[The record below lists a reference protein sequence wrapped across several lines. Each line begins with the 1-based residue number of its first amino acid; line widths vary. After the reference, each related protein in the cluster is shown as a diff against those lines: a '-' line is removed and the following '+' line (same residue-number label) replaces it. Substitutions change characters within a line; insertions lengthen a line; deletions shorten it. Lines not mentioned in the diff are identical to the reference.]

1 MKRKGMVM
9 LVTVFVIGNLLAA
22 EETVGSGSAGQTVG
36 SGASASTEVSLA
48 LTASKATLWFTES
61 SAGTSAESNLD
72 KYTLTLIPN
81 SDLSS
86 SDLPMKT
93 EGNDV
98 HGSGSSLYLNWN
110 IISNSNLGVYLK
122 VEDLMKGVESNPDT
136 LGWSVS
142 WVESSNQV
150 TIGKSN
156 DSSSSLKAE
165 RLVFTKNTDTY
176 GKSGS
181 ILLTILTENAY
192 GLKPD
197 TYKAKLIATVR
208 TV

>member
-1 MKRKGMVM
+1 MKRMGMVM

-22 EETVGSGSAGQTVG
+22 EETVESRTAGQIVG
-36 SGASASTEVSLA
+36 NGASTKVSLA

-81 SDLSS
+81 

-142 WVESSNQV
+142 WGESPNQV

-165 RLVFTKNTDTY
+165 RLVCTKTTETY
-176 GKSGS
+176 EKSGS

>member
-1 MKRKGMVM
+1 MKKMGMVM

-22 EETVGSGSAGQTVG
+22 EVG
-36 SGASASTEVSLA
+36 SGASTKVSLA
-48 LTASKATLWFTES
+48 LTESKATLWFTES
-61 SAGTSAESNLD
+61 SAGTSAGSNLS
-72 KYTLTLIPN
+72 KYTLALLPN
-81 SDLSS
+81 

-93 EGNDV
+93 EGNEV
-98 HGSGSSLYLNWN
+98 HGGGSSIYLNWN
-110 IISNSNLGVYLK
+110 IISASELEVYLS
-122 VEDLMKGVESNPDT
+122 VADFMKSDESTNAAR
-136 LGWSVS
+136 LGWRVS
-142 WVESSNQV
+142 WGESSNQV

-156 DSSSSLKAE
+156 NSSLSTE
-165 RLVFTKNTDTY
+165 GLVFTKATDTY

-208 TV
+208 TI

>member
-1 MKRKGMVM
+1 MKRMGMVM
-9 LVTVFVIGNLLAA
+9 LVTIFVIGNLLAA
-22 EETVGSGSAGQTVG
+22 EETAESGTAGQIGG
-36 SGASASTEVSLA
+36 SGASTEVTLA

-61 SAGTSAESNLD
+61 AAGTSAESNLD

-81 SDLSS
+81 

-142 WVESSNQV
+142 WGESPNQV
-150 TIGKSN
+150 TIGQSN
-156 DSSSSLKAE
+156 DSSSSSSLKAE
-165 RLVFTKNTDTY
+165 RLVITKTTETY

>member
-1 MKRKGMVM
+1 MKRMGMVM

-22 EETVGSGSAGQTVG
+22 EETVESGTAVQIGG
-36 SGASASTEVSLA
+36 NGASTKVSLA
-48 LTASKATLWFTES
+48 LTESKATLWFTES
-61 SAGTSAESNLD
+61 SAGTSAGSNLS
-72 KYTLTLIPN
+72 KYNVALLPN
-81 SDLSS
+81 

-122 VEDLMKGVESNPDT
+122 VEDFMRSTESTNT
-136 LGWSVS
+136 AKLGWSVS
-142 WVESSNQV
+142 WGESSNQV
-150 TIGKSN
+150 IGKSN
-156 DSSSSLKAE
+156 NSSSSLSTE
-165 RLVFTKNTDTY
+165 GLVFTKDTDTY

-197 TYKAKLIATVR
+197 TYKATLTATVKT

>member
-1 MKRKGMVM
+1 MKRMGMVM

-22 EETVGSGSAGQTVG
+22 EETVESGTAVQIGG
-36 SGASASTEVSLA
+36 NGASTKVSLA
-48 LTASKATLWFTES
+48 LTESKATLWFTER
-61 SAGTSAESNLD
+61 SAGTSAGSNLSE
-72 KYTLTLIPN
+72 YALALLPN
-81 SDLSS
+81 

-110 IISNSNLGVYLK
+110 IISNSDLGVYLK
-122 VEDLMKGVESNPDT
+122 VEDLMKGVKSNPDT

-142 WVESSNQV
+142 WGESPNKV

-156 DSSSSLKAE
+156 NSSSSISGDE
-165 RLVFTKNTDTY
+165 GLVTTKTTNTY
-176 GKSGS
+176 GESGS

-192 GLKPD
+192 KLKPD
-197 TYKAKLIATVR
+197 TYKATLTATVR
-208 TV
+208 TI

>member
-1 MKRKGMVM
+1 MKRMGMVM

-22 EETVGSGSAGQTVG
+22 EETVGSGTAVQTVG
-36 SGASASTEVSLA
+36 SGASTEVSLA
-48 LTASKATLWFTES
+48 LTESKATLWFTES
-61 SAGTSAESNLD
+61 SAGTSAGSNLSR
-72 KYTLTLIPN
+72 YALALLPN
-81 SDLSS
+81 

-93 EGNDV
+93 AGNDV
-98 HGSGSSLYLNWN
+98 HGGGSSLYLNWN
-110 IISNSNLGVYLK
+110 IISASELKVYLS
-122 VEDLMKGVESNPDT
+122 VADFMKGSESNNDT

-156 DSSSSLKAE
+156 DSSS
-165 RLVFTKNTDTY
+165 RLSTEDLVCTKTTNTY
-176 GKSGS
+176 GESGS

-197 TYKAKLIATVR
+197 TYKATLTATVR

>member
-1 MKRKGMVM
+1 MKRMGMVM

-22 EETVGSGSAGQTVG
+22 EETVESRTAGQIVG
-36 SGASASTEVSLA
+36 SGASTEVSLA

-81 SDLSS
+81 SDL
-86 SDLPMKT
+86 PMKT

-122 VEDLMKGVESNPDT
+122 VEDIMKGVKSNPDT

-142 WVESSNQV
+142 WGESPNQV

-165 RLVFTKNTDTY
+165 RLVCTKTTETY
-176 GKSGS
+176 GESGS

>member
-1 MKRKGMVM
+1 MKRMGMVM

-36 SGASASTEVSLA
+36 NGASTKVSLA
-48 LTASKATLWFTES
+48 LTESKATLWFTER
-61 SAGTSAESNLD
+61 SAGTSAGSNLSE
-72 KYTLTLIPN
+72 YALALLPN

-86 SDLPMKT
+86 SDLPKKT

-122 VEDLMKGVESNPDT
+122 VEGLMKGVESNPDT

-156 DSSSSLKAE
+156 NSSSSLKAE
-165 RLVFTKNTDTY
+165 RLVCTKTTETY
-176 GKSGS
+176 GESGS

>member
-1 MKRKGMVM
+1 MKRMGMVM

-22 EETVGSGSAGQTVG
+22 EETVGSGPAVQIVE
-36 SGASASTEVSLA
+36 SGASTEVSLA
-48 LTASKATLWFTES
+48 LTESKATLWFTER
-61 SAGTSAESNLD
+61 SAGTSAGSNLSE
-72 KYTLTLIPN
+72 YALALLPN
-81 SDLSS
+81 SDL
-86 SDLPMKT
+86 PMNT
-93 EGNDV
+93 VGNEV
-98 HGSGSSLYLNWN
+98 HGGGSSLYLNWN

-122 VEDLMKGVESNPDT
+122 VEDLMKGVKSNPDT

-142 WVESSNQV
+142 WGESPNQV

-165 RLVFTKNTDTY
+165 RLVCTKTTETY

>member
-1 MKRKGMVM
+1 MKRMGMVM

-36 SGASASTEVSLA
+36 SGASTEVSLA
-48 LTASKATLWFTES
+48 LTESKATLWFTES

>member
-1 MKRKGMVM
+1 MKRMGMVM

-22 EETVGSGSAGQTVG
+22 EETVGSGTAVQTVG
-36 SGASASTEVSLA
+36 SGASTKVSLA
-48 LTASKATLWFTES
+48 LTESKATLWFTER

-86 SDLPMKT
+86 SDLPKKT

-150 TIGKSN
+150 TIGKSKN
-156 DSSSSLKAE
+156 SSTSISGDE
-165 RLVFTKNTDTY
+165 GLVITKTTETY

-197 TYKAKLIATVR
+197 TYKATLTATVR

>member
-1 MKRKGMVM
+1 MKRMGMVM

-22 EETVGSGSAGQTVG
+22 EETVGE
-36 SGASASTEVSLA
+36 ASTEVSLA

-61 SAGTSAESNLD
+61 SAGTSAGSNLD

-86 SDLPMKT
+86 SDLPKKT

-122 VEDLMKGVESNPDT
+122 VEGLMKGVESNPDT

-165 RLVFTKNTDTY
+165 RLVFTKTTETY
-176 GKSGS
+176 GESGS

-197 TYKAKLIATVR
+197 TYKATLTATVR

>member
-1 MKRKGMVM
+1 MKRMGMVM

-22 EETVGSGSAGQTVG
+22 EETVESGTAVQIGG
-36 SGASASTEVSLA
+36 NGASTKVSLA
-48 LTASKATLWFTES
+48 LTESKATLWFTER
-61 SAGTSAESNLD
+61 SAGTSAGSNLD

-81 SDLSS
+81 

-142 WVESSNQV
+142 WGESPNQV
-150 TIGKSN
+150 TIGQSN
-156 DSSSSLKAE
+156 NSSSSISGDE
-165 RLVFTKNTDTY
+165 GLVTTKTTETY

>member
-1 MKRKGMVM
+1 MKRMGMVM

-22 EETVGSGSAGQTVG
+22 EETVESRTAGQIVG
-36 SGASASTEVSLA
+36 SGASTEVSLA
-48 LTASKATLWFTES
+48 LTESKATLWFTER
-61 SAGTSAESNLD
+61 SAGTSAGSNLD

-165 RLVFTKNTDTY
+165 RLVTTKTTNTY
-176 GKSGS
+176 GESGS

-192 GLKPD
+192 RLKPD
-197 TYKAKLIATVR
+197 TYKATLTATVR
-208 TV
+208 TI

>member
-1 MKRKGMVM
+1 MKRMGMVM

-22 EETVGSGSAGQTVG
+22 EETVESGTAGQIVG
-36 SGASASTEVSLA
+36 SGASTEVSLA
-48 LTASKATLWFTES
+48 LTESKATLWFTER
-61 SAGTSAESNLD
+61 SAGTSAGSNLD

-86 SDLPMKT
+86 SDLPKKT

-110 IISNSNLGVYLK
+110 IISASELEVYLT
-122 VEDLMKGVESNPDT
+122 VADFMRSTESTNT
-136 LGWSVS
+136 GKLGWSVS
-142 WVESSNQV
+142 WGKSPNQV
-150 TIGKSN
+150 TIGQSN

-165 RLVFTKNTDTY
+165 RLVITKTTETY
-176 GKSGS
+176 GESGS

-197 TYKAKLIATVR
+197 TYKATLTATVR

>member
-1 MKRKGMVM
+1 MKRMGMVM

-22 EETVGSGSAGQTVG
+22 EETVESGTAVQIGG
-36 SGASASTEVSLA
+36 NGASTKVSLA
-48 LTASKATLWFTES
+48 LTESKATLWFTES

-81 SDLSS
+81 

-122 VEDLMKGVESNPDT
+122 VEDIMKGVKSNPDT

-165 RLVFTKNTDTY
+165 RLVTTKTTNTY
-176 GKSGS
+176 GESGS

-192 GLKPD
+192 RLKPD
-197 TYKAKLIATVR
+197 TYKATLTATVR
-208 TV
+208 TI

>member
-1 MKRKGMVM
+1 MKRMGMVM

-22 EETVGSGSAGQTVG
+22 EETVESRTAGQIVG
-36 SGASASTEVSLA
+36 SGASTEVSLA
-48 LTASKATLWFTES
+48 LTESKATLWFTES
-61 SAGTSAESNLD
+61 SAGTSAGSNLS
-72 KYTLTLIPN
+72 KYTLALLPN
-81 SDLSS
+81 

-93 EGNDV
+93 EGNEV
-98 HGSGSSLYLNWN
+98 HGGGSSLYLNWN

-122 VEDLMKGVESNPDT
+122 VEDSMRGSKSNPYT
-136 LGWSVS
+136 LEWSVS
-142 WVESSNQV
+142 WGESTNQV
-150 TIGKSN
+150 TIG
-156 DSSSSLKAE
+156 SSTSLSTE
-165 RLVFTKNTDTY
+165 DLVCTKTTNTY
-176 GKSGS
+176 GESGS

>member
-1 MKRKGMVM
+1 MKRMGMVM
-9 LVTVFVIGNLLAA
+9 LVTIFVIGNLLAA
-22 EETVGSGSAGQTVG
+22 EETVESGTAVQTVG
-36 SGASASTEVSLA
+36 NGASTKVSLA
-48 LTASKATLWFTES
+48 LTESKATLWFTES
-61 SAGTSAESNLD
+61 SAGTSAGSNLD

-86 SDLPMKT
+86 SDLPKKT

-122 VEDLMKGVESNPDT
+122 VEGLMKGVESNPDT

-150 TIGKSN
+150 TIGQSN

-165 RLVFTKNTDTY
+165 RLVTTKTTKTY
-176 GKSGS
+176 GESGS

-197 TYKAKLIATVR
+197 TYKATLTATVR
-208 TV
+208 TI

>member
-1 MKRKGMVM
+1 MKRMGMVM

-22 EETVGSGSAGQTVG
+22 EETVESGTAVQIGG
-36 SGASASTEVSLA
+36 NGASTKVSLA
-48 LTASKATLWFTES
+48 LTESKATLWFTER
-61 SAGTSAESNLD
+61 SAGTSAGSNLD

-81 SDLSS
+81 

-122 VEDLMKGVESNPDT
+122 VEGLMKGVKSNPDT

-142 WVESSNQV
+142 WGESPNQV

-165 RLVFTKNTDTY
+165 RLVCTKTTETY
-176 GKSGS
+176 GESGS

-208 TV
+208 AV

>member
-1 MKRKGMVM
+1 MKRMGMVM

-22 EETVGSGSAGQTVG
+22 EETVESRTAGQIVG
-36 SGASASTEVSLA
+36 SGASTEVSLA
-48 LTASKATLWFTES
+48 LTESKATLWFTER

-81 SDLSS
+81 

-122 VEDLMKGVESNPDT
+122 VEDIMKGVKSNPDT

-142 WVESSNQV
+142 WGESPNQV

-156 DSSSSLKAE
+156 NSSSSISGDE
-165 RLVFTKNTDTY
+165 GLVTTKTTETY

>member
-1 MKRKGMVM
+1 MKRMGMVM

-22 EETVGSGSAGQTVG
+22 EETVGE
-36 SGASASTEVSLA
+36 ASTEVSLA

-61 SAGTSAESNLD
+61 SAGTSAGSNLD

-81 SDLSS
+81 

-110 IISNSNLGVYLK
+110 IISASELEVYLT
-122 VEDLMKGVESNPDT
+122 VADFMRSTESTNT
-136 LGWSVS
+136 GELGWSVS
-142 WVESSNQV
+142 WGESPN
-150 TIGKSN
+150 
-156 DSSSSLKAE
+156 LPAE
-165 RLVFTKNTDTY
+165 GLVFTKNTATY
-176 GKSGS
+176 GKYGS

-197 TYKAKLIATVR
+197 TYKATLTATVR
-208 TV
+208 TI

>member
-1 MKRKGMVM
+1 MKRMGMVM

-22 EETVGSGSAGQTVG
+22 EETVGSGSAGQAVG
-36 SGASASTEVSLA
+36 SGASTEVSLA

-86 SDLPMKT
+86 SDLPKKT

-142 WVESSNQV
+142 WGESPNQV
-150 TIGKSN
+150 TIGQSN
-156 DSSSSLKAE
+156 NSSSSISGDE
-165 RLVFTKNTDTY
+165 GLVTTKTTNTY
-176 GKSGS
+176 GESGS

-192 GLKPD
+192 RLKPD
-197 TYKAKLIATVR
+197 TYKATLTATVR
-208 TV
+208 TI

>member
-1 MKRKGMVM
+1 MKRMGMVM

-22 EETVGSGSAGQTVG
+22 EETVESGTAGR
-36 SGASASTEVSLA
+36 SGASTEVSLA

-61 SAGTSAESNLD
+61 SAGTSAGSNLSE
-72 KYTLTLIPN
+72 YALALLPN
-81 SDLSS
+81 

-98 HGSGSSLYLNWN
+98 HGGGSSLYLNWN

-150 TIGKSN
+150 TIGKSKN
-156 DSSSSLKAE
+156 SSLSTE
-165 RLVFTKNTDTY
+165 GLVCTKTTDTY

-181 ILLTILTENAY
+181 ILLTVLTENAY

-197 TYKAKLIATVR
+197 TYKATLTATVR

>member
-1 MKRKGMVM
+1 MKRMGMVM
-9 LVTVFVIGNLLAA
+9 LVTVFVIGNLLA
-22 EETVGSGSAGQTVG
+22 EVQTVG
-36 SGASASTEVSLA
+36 SGASTEVSLA
-48 LTASKATLWFTES
+48 LNKSKATLWFTES
-61 SAGTSAESNLD
+61 AAGTSAGSNLS
-72 KYTLTLIPN
+72 KYNVALLPN
-81 SDLSS
+81 

-122 VEDLMKGVESNPDT
+122 VEDFMRSTESTNT
-136 LGWSVS
+136 AKLGWSVS
-142 WVESSNQV
+142 WGESSNQV
-150 TIGKSN
+150 IGKSN
-156 DSSSSLKAE
+156 NSSSSLSTE
-165 RLVFTKNTDTY
+165 GLVFTKDTDTY

-197 TYKAKLIATVR
+197 TYKATLTATVKT

>member
-1 MKRKGMVM
+1 MKRMGMVM

-22 EETVGSGSAGQTVG
+22 GQIVGSGV
-36 SGASASTEVSLA
+36 STEVSLA

-72 KYTLTLIPN
+72 KYTLTLIPY

-122 VEDLMKGVESNPDT
+122 VEDLMKGVKSNPDT

-142 WVESSNQV
+142 WVESPNQV

-165 RLVFTKNTDTY
+165 RLVFTKTTETY

>member
-1 MKRKGMVM
+1 MKRMGMVM

-22 EETVGSGSAGQTVG
+22 EETVGSGSAGQAVG
-36 SGASASTEVSLA
+36 SGASTEVSLA

-81 SDLSS
+81 SDL
-86 SDLPMKT
+86 PMKT
-93 EGNDV
+93 EGNAV
-98 HGSGSSLYLNWN
+98 YGGGSSLYLNWN

-142 WVESSNQV
+142 WGESPNQV
-150 TIGKSN
+150 TIGQSN
-156 DSSSSLKAE
+156 DSSSTSLKAE
-165 RLVFTKNTDTY
+165 RLVFTKTTDTY

-181 ILLTILTENAY
+181 ILLTVLTENAY

-197 TYKAKLIATVR
+197 TYKATLTATVR

>member
-1 MKRKGMVM
+1 MKRMGMVM

-22 EETVGSGSAGQTVG
+22 EETVGSGSAGQAVG
-36 SGASASTEVSLA
+36 SGASTEVSLA
-48 LTASKATLWFTES
+48 LTESKATLWFTER
-61 SAGTSAESNLD
+61 SAGTSAGSNLSE
-72 KYTLTLIPN
+72 YALALLPN
-81 SDLSS
+81 SDL
-86 SDLPMKT
+86 PMNT
-93 EGNDV
+93 VGNEV
-98 HGSGSSLYLNWN
+98 HGGGSSLYLNWN

-122 VEDLMKGVESNPDT
+122 VEGLMKGVKSNPDT

-150 TIGKSN
+150 TIGQSN
-156 DSSSSLKAE
+156 DSSSTSLKAE
-165 RLVFTKNTDTY
+165 RLVFTKTTDTY

-181 ILLTILTENAY
+181 ILLTVLTENAY

-197 TYKAKLIATVR
+197 TYKATLTATVR

>member
-197 TYKAKLIATVR
+197 TYKAKLIATFR

>member
-1 MKRKGMVM
+1 MGMVM
-9 LVTVFVIGNLLAA
+9 LVTVFVIGNLLA
-22 EETVGSGSAGQTVG
+22 EVQTVG
-36 SGASASTEVSLA
+36 SGASTEVSLA

-81 SDLSS
+81 

-142 WVESSNQV
+142 WGESPNQV

-165 RLVFTKNTDTY
+165 RLVCTKTTKTY
-176 GKSGS
+176 GESGS